1 MDLKQRPDQQLSLGD
16 EVVQALQRQQQTAS
30 VDLGLQNIIKIYD
43 YLPKEEKRNNFYH
56 LDTSLHI

>member
-16 EVVQALQRQQQTAS
+16 EEVQALQRLQQTAS

-43 YLPKEEKRNNFYH
+43 YLSKEEKRNHFYH